1 MLASVRCQKPV
12 AKWQREHQLLSSSEC
27 SRCYYFTVQGRWNE
41 RGSRSIGASLHW
53 SYITKKKCTQF
64 NEVARVNSFLL
75 RPKYAFLKEIVSDK
89 NKPTEILS
97 LFPVR
102 GHFQVIV
109 IFGELS
115 SPFWGLK
122 GAGYMAGCT
131 IAWVFV
137 SLQTL
142 YVEILMPDVVV
153 LVGGLR
159 DILSHEGG
167 TITNRTNASSK
178 RLQKDPWP
186 IPPVKTLRNLWPGR
200 GPLPSYAGS
209 LILDPQPPNLGENF
223 CCLQASQSVVFH
235 FSSLQ
240 RLRWLFCESESILK
254 ELISQR
260 IWYFSFPDLI
270 WFLTFNYFQSY
281 LILIS
286 PYFFLI

>member
-1 MLASVRCQKPV
+1 MWRKDLNPSNLAVESVFFTTVLCALSSLSLETVGTMLASVRCQKPV

-27 SRCYYFTVQGRWNE
+27 SCCYYFTVQGRWNE

-131 IAWVFV
+131 IA
-137 SLQTL
+137 
-142 YVEILMPDVVV
+142 
-153 LVGGLR
+153 
-159 DILSHEGG
+159 
-167 TITNRTNASSK
+167 
-178 RLQKDPWP
+178 
-186 IPPVKTLRNLWPGR
+186 
-200 GPLPSYAGS
+200 
-209 LILDPQPPNLGENF
+209 
-223 CCLQASQSVVFH
+223 
-235 FSSLQ
+235 
-240 RLRWLFCESESILK
+240 
-254 ELISQR
+254 
-260 IWYFSFPDLI
+260 
-270 WFLTFNYFQSY
+270 
-281 LILIS
+281 
-286 PYFFLI
+286 